1 MASVRDRDADVGAS
15 EPVASTRRTFL
26 LMAGA
31 ASCAALTHGTA
42 QALSPKSK
50 ARRAA
55 GQVAPSA
62 AESHALMQML
72 PPGFE
77 LHTSK
82 VAAVHPVKLGAVA
95 VVMSRADGSVFQLDV
110 LRRSEGDGAIA
121 QSSGCSVFAVNGGTG
136 ASATSEPDGL
146 AAMALARTL
155 GSAEAAGMPALAL
168 LTHGERALRNPAG
181 AFRVVR

>member
-15 EPVASTRRTFL
+15 ESVASTRRTFL

-31 ASCAALTHGTA
+31 VSCAALTRGTA
-42 QALSPKSK
+42 RALSPKSK
-50 ARRAA
+50 AGRAA
-55 GQVAPSA
+55 VAGAPSA
-62 AESHALMQML
+62 AGTHALVQTL
-72 PPGFE
+72 PAGFE
-77 LHTSK
+77 LHTAK

-95 VVMSRADGSVFQLDV
+95 VVMRRADGSVFQLDV
-110 LRRSEGDGAIA
+110 LRRSEGDGSIA
-121 QSSGCSVFAVNGGTG
+121 QSSRCSVFAVNGGTG

-155 GSAEAAGMPALAL
+155 GAAEAAGMPRLAL